1 MDNCTEHGYFFKGI
15 TDAGHA
21 DKEDMEDK
29 NTFARE
35 MFKKN
40 TLNPDYG

>member
-15 TDAGHA
+15 TDAGHT

-29 NTFARE
+29 KHLRTGDVL
-35 MFKKN
+35 KKIR
-40 TLNPDYG
+40 